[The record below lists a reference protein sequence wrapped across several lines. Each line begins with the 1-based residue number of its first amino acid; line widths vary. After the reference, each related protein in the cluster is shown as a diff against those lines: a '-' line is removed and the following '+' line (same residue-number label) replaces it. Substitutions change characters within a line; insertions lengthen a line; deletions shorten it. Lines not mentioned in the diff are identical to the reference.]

1 MAECGFAN
9 NGGMTPH
16 TATTTPSTSTT
27 TASSPVPVAISPVLV
42 RAGGI
47 AAQVVAG
54 TYVVGFLAMAAY
66 LVPRG
71 LTPLMEDPSGSLSFL
86 LDHQAEMASWY
97 FALYLLGG
105 AAMAL
110 VSLGVGERL
119 SSVPALARV
128 STALGLIWSGML
140 VASGSIALV
149 GQHAAVELHAQNPDL
164 ALSTWVSTSVI
175 QDSLGGG
182 IEVAG
187 ALWAAAVGFA
197 ALRSRA
203 LSAGLG
209 GLALGLAAV
218 GMATVVPFAAEVA
231 TSIFGLGLIVWF
243 TWLGLALRRR

>member
-1 MAECGFAN
+1 
-9 NGGMTPH
+9 MTRH
-16 TATTTPSTSTT
+16 TATTTASASTT
-27 TASSPVPVAISPVLV
+27 ATASPVPNPASPALV
-42 RAGGI
+42 RTGGV

-66 LVPRG
+66 FLPRG
-71 LTPLMEDPSGSLSFL
+71 LTSPVDDPSGSLSFL
-86 LDHQAEMASWY
+86 LDHHAELSGWY
-97 FALYLLGG
+97 LVLYLLGG

-119 SSVPALARV
+119 AAVPALARA

-140 VASGSIALV
+140 VASGSIAVV

-164 ALSTWVSTSVI
+164 ALTTWVSTSVV
-175 QDSLGGG
+175 QDALGGG

-187 ALWAAAVGFA
+187 ALWAAVVGIA

-209 GLALGLAAV
+209 GLALGLATV
-218 GMATVVPFAAEVA
+218 GMVTVIPVASEVA
-231 TSIFGLGLIVWF
+231 TSIFGLGLILWF
-243 TWLGLALRRR
+243 TWLGLALRRS

>member
-1 MAECGFAN
+1 
-9 NGGMTPH
+9 MTRH
-16 TATTTPSTSTT
+16 TATTTASAATT
-27 TASSPVPVAISPVLV
+27 AASSPVPNPASPALV
-42 RAGGI
+42 RTGGV

-66 LVPRG
+66 FVPRG
-71 LTPLMEDPSGSLSFL
+71 LTAPVDDPSGSLDFL
-86 LDHQAEMASWY
+86 LGHHAELSGWY
-97 FALYLLGG
+97 LVLYLLGG

-119 SSVPALARV
+119 AAVPALARA

-149 GQHAAVELHAQNPDL
+149 GQHAAVELYTQNPDL
-164 ALSTWVSTSVI
+164 ALNTWVATSVV
-175 QDSLGGG
+175 QDALGGG

-187 ALWAAAVGFA
+187 ALWAAVVGIA

-209 GLALGLAAV
+209 GLALGLATV
-218 GMATVVPFAAEVA
+218 GMVTVIPVASEVA
-231 TSIFGLGLIVWF
+231 TSIFGLGLILWF
-243 TWLGLALRRR
+243 SWLGLALRRR